1 MRKQK
6 SGRYENEKK
15 VRTVKDGCLAKY
27 LRISDD
33 DEDISEEKR
42 ESNSIV
48 NQKAILSKYAKE
60 NHFSNL
66 QFFVEM

>member
-6 SGRYENEKK
+6 SCIYENEKK
-15 VRTVKDGCLAKY
+15 VRTVKDGYLAKY

-48 NQKAILSKYAKE
+48 NQRRLLDCFIAKDNE
-60 NHFSNL
+60 L
-66 QFFVEM
+66 